1 MGKKREY
8 DSPQGTILHPDS
20 IRNASDISKGARGAP
35 IDRIMMNFRNADPF
49 NTSQT
54 RTIGTATN
62 QLVDE
67 WYNELLGGGSAL
79 TGKDAD
85 FINERFINKADE
97 LTRGVVS
104 GTRALRRKTNFIK
117 TLKKKI
123 VMLNNSRM
131 RYDAKKKTMD
141 NLNSLIKKVE
151 AEIGESFIGIEYLN
165 SRKSKDLP
173 KMEFVIAD
181 EKDMIDGTIYYSTM
195 SMVKDTLPFGANLSK
210 KARKDLDYI
219 KKIRRLFYG
228 NRTNKKDF
236 MKYGGRSLLTT
247 DELTLL
253 RNIGND
259 MSTFYEIE
267 SELLSRGFADHG
279 PAFLY
284 EFMQPTQNRRAVGI
298 FNNRPVAVPY
308 ESKGTFS
315 PSSRYRR
322 GMRLLTSLA
331 Y

>member
-236 MKYGGRSLLTT
+236 
-247 DELTLL
+247 
-253 RNIGND
+253 
-259 MSTFYEIE
+259 
-267 SELLSRGFADHG
+267 
-279 PAFLY
+279 
-284 EFMQPTQNRRAVGI
+284 
-298 FNNRPVAVPY
+298 
-308 ESKGTFS
+308 
-315 PSSRYRR
+315 
-322 GMRLLTSLA
+322 
-331 Y
+331 